1 MSVTLLKQILLES
14 GREKGTTLRKF
25 INNAS
30 IRRALEREWV
40 IRKLEMG
47 KRRYVYYYYL
57 SDKSLESLQ
66 KLNGNNF
73 IEAFLIAGIVALKKR
88 IEKVKKWEES
98 MGGKKLANREKIL
111 KEFKELEEM
120 IKKF

>member
-1 MSVTLLKQILLES
+1 MSVTLLKQILLEN
-14 GREKGTTLRKF
+14 GKEKEVTLRKF
-25 INNAS
+25 VSPAS
-30 IRRALEREWV
+30 IQRAVEREW
-40 IRKLEMG
+40 IERRLEAG
-47 KRRYVYYYYL
+47 KRRPIYYYYL